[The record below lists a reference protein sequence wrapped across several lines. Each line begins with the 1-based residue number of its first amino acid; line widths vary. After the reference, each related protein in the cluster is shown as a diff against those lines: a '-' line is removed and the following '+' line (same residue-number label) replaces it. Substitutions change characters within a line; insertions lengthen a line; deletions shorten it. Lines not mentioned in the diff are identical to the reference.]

1 MFITPNTLKL
11 LSLALAGI
19 LLTLYVMRRR
29 VRKGTRV
36 GKF

>member
-1 MFITPNTLKL
+1 MYMTSSMF
-11 LSLALAGI
+11 SVLATIVAGI

-36 GKF
+36 AKF

>member
-1 MFITPNTLKL
+1 MTSPTFTLVTTIV
-11 LSLALAGI
+11 AGI

-36 GKF
+36 AKF